1 MSGVSIA
8 YSMNDED
15 DKDLVY
21 TERTL
26 SILDEFIAVGYEKSD
41 TNDIVRTYFNSAKI
55 YFKTK
60 NYEKAVSLSPMGFSL
75 QQLNDSMNGLEY
87 LMYEKA
93 YNLQQ
98 LAQVTEAE
106 KFHFFA
112 AAMAMINKNNEV
124 IETETVSSVM
134 KLYNVSHFMY

>member
-1 MSGVSIA
+1 MSNNTQGESDIAIYDVLGLSGVSIA

-98 LAQVTEAE
+98 LA
-106 KFHFFA
+106 
-112 AAMAMINKNNEV
+112 
-124 IETETVSSVM
+124 
-134 KLYNVSHFMY
+134 

>member
-1 MSGVSIA
+1 MGIA
-8 YSMNDED
+8 
-15 DKDLVY
+15 
-21 TERTL
+21 
-26 SILDEFIAVGYEKSD
+26 
-41 TNDIVRTYFNSAKI
+41 
-55 YFKTK
+55 
-60 NYEKAVSLSPMGFSL
+60 L

>member
-1 MSGVSIA
+1 MAFNNFSDALFYFNLSNNTQGESDIDLGLSGVSIA
-8 YSMNDED
+8 YSMND
-15 DKDLVY
+15 DKDLGY

-98 LAQVTEAE
+98 LA
-106 KFHFFA
+106 
-112 AAMAMINKNNEV
+112 
-124 IETETVSSVM
+124 
-134 KLYNVSHFMY
+134 

>member
-1 MSGVSIA
+1 MAFNNFSDALFYFNLSNNTQGESDIDLGLSGVSIA
-8 YSMNDED
+8 YTMND
-15 DKDLVY
+15 DKDLGY

-98 LAQVTEAE
+98 LA
-106 KFHFFA
+106 
-112 AAMAMINKNNEV
+112 
-124 IETETVSSVM
+124 
-134 KLYNVSHFMY
+134 